1 MAAHVPTIFYRHNKL
16 LIDFSSREYT
26 PRPEP
31 ISLREISLVEKSLGY
46 RSNRSG
52 DYWFCPEM
60 TGTSIKSG
68 SSTLRGEK

>member
-46 RSNRSG
+46 RSKQVWRLLVLPRNDG
-52 DYWFCPEM
+52 HL
-60 TGTSIKSG
+60 IKGG
-68 SSTLRGEK
+68 SSILRREK